1 MRTLLALLCLCA
13 ACAGTLCAQ
22 EPDAIGAG
30 LLAGK
35 PTGVTAKLWYGNMAV
50 DTGVDLGH
58 QLTLYGDYLWNSWSV
73 LPQPA
78 KGRLPVYLGLGMQ
91 VSPEEFG
98 LRIVAG
104 VAYMLPRDRFELFF
118 DVVPVVRLSPG
129 SSGGVNASA
138 GVRYYFKGI

>member
-1 MRTLLALLCLCA
+1 MKTLLALLCLCA
-13 ACAGTLCAQ
+13 AGACPLAAQ

-35 PTGVTAKLWYGNMAV
+35 PTGVTAKLWYGSMAV

-58 QLTLYGDYLWNSWSV
+58 QLTLYGDYLWNNWKV

-78 KGRLPVYLGLGMQ
+78 KGRLPVYMGVGMQ

-98 LRIVAG
+98 LRLVAG
-104 VAYMLPRDRFELFF
+104 AAYMLPHNRLELFF
-118 DVVPVVRLSPG
+118 DIVPVVRLSPG
-129 SSGGVNASA
+129 TSGGVNLSA
-138 GVRYYFKGI
+138 GERYYFKGI